1 MRPDLEQDRAQAA
14 QAIARERKRLERRR
28 AAIANDMV
36 RIAEAGELARLAA
49 LGAAAASSVPRGAT
63 KMTVVDYTESGPV
76 EHDIPLDPAR
86 SAREGL
92 DRIFQRARR
101 LRQGEPIARERMR
114 EAERLIATLGGA
126 LERVAA
132 AKDHDELEAARAG
145 LKLGAP
151 RKPKPREKDE
161 PLPPYRKFE
170 CGGDKPGVV
179 WVGRSAK
186 RNDELTFDVAK
197 PYHLW
202 LHARGVAGAHVVVPL
217 GRGQSCPADLL
228 VDAAHLAA
236 HFSDARG
243 ELSVEITY
251 APRKYV
257 RKPRGAPPGLVLVDR
272 EKVMVL
278 RVEAPRLERLLA
290 NEVAA

>member
-1 MRPDLEQDRAQAA
+1 MAIDLEQERAEAA
-14 QAIARERKRLERRR
+14 RAIARETKRLARRR
-28 AAIANDMV
+28 AAIADDLL
-36 RIAEAGELARLAA
+36 RIAEASNLARLAA
-49 LGAAAASSVPRGAT
+49 LGAPTAAKVPRGAT
-63 KMTVVDYTESGPV
+63 RMTVVDWGEAGAESH
-76 EHDIPLDPAR
+76 EIELDPAI
-86 SAREGL
+86 SARENL
-92 DRIFQRARR
+92 ERIFQRARR
-101 LRQGEPIARERMR
+101 LRQGEPIARQRIQDTERAL
-114 EAERLIATLGGA
+114 AELSLA
-126 LERVAA
+126 LEHVTA
-132 AKDHDELEAARAG
+132 AKDEDELEEAIAG

-151 RKPKPREKDE
+151 RRPKPKEKDE
-161 PLPPYRKFE
+161 PLPPHRKFE
-170 CGGDKPGVV
+170 AASGAV
-179 WVGRSAK
+179 WVGRNAK

-217 GRGQSCPADLL
+217 GRGRSCPADLL

-251 APRKYV
+251 VPRKYV

-278 RVEAPRLERLLA
+278 RVEPERLDRLLA
-290 NEVAA
+290 SEVAV

>member
-1 MRPDLEQDRAQAA
+1 MRTDLEQERADAG
-14 QAIARERKRLERRR
+14 REISKEMKRLERRR
-28 AAIANDMV
+28 TAIAKDLE

-49 LGAAAASSVPRGAT
+49 LGAPMAARVPRGAT
-63 KMTVVDYTESGPV
+63 RMSVTDYGESGPV
-76 EHDIPLDPAR
+76 THDIELDPSR
-86 SAREGL
+86 SARENL
-92 DRIFQRARR
+92 EKIFQRSRR
-101 LRQGEPIARERMR
+101 LRQGEPIARQRMR
-114 EAERLIATLGGA
+114 DADRAIAELAA
-126 LERVAA
+126 VLERIAA
-132 AKDHDELEAARAG
+132 AKDHDELEAAHAG
-145 LKLGAP
+145 IKLGAP
-151 RKPKPREKDE
+151 RKPKPKERDE

-170 CGGDKPGVV
+170 PPSGVI
-179 WVGRSAK
+179 WVGRNAK

-217 GRGQSCPADLL
+217 GRGRSCPADLL

-251 APRKYV
+251 VPRKYV

-278 RVEAPRLERLLA
+278 RVEPESLERLLA
-290 NEVAA
+290 SEVAV